1 VVIMPLTI
9 RQSGIAIALGAVALS
24 GFAFGWWREDE
35 GSRTAS
41 APSADPGWTALNPVI
56 SDPAKDAAILMER
69 EPFGAPPPL
78 PGVPLAAAPGVA
90 TPAQPQWRIGAI
102 VTAETSRYLVLL
114 VRKPGEATDRT
125 EIRHVGESLP
135 DGGVIDTV
143 EADRLTVQ
151 LQGAVR
157 TIKMFAQK

>member
-1 VVIMPLTI
+1 MPLTI

-24 GFAFGWWREDE
+24 GFAFGWWHEVE
-35 GSRTAS
+35 GGRTAS
-41 APSADPGWTALNPVI
+41 APGDDPGWTALNPVI
-56 SDPAKDAAILMER
+56 SDPAKDAATLAER
-69 EPFGAPPPL
+69 QPFGTPPPP
-78 PGVPLAAAPGVA
+78 PGVPLAGAPSAA
-90 TPAQPQWRIGAI
+90 TPAPAQWRIGAI
-102 VTAETSRYLVLL
+102 VTADTSRYLVLL

-143 EADRLTVQ
+143 EADQLTVQ